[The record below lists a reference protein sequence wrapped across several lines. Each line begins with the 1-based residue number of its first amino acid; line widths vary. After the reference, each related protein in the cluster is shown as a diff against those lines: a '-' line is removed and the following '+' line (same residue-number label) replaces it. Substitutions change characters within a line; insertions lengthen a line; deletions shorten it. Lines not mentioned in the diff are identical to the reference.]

1 MELTKTKSRFSLDNI
16 SVDYSSINAL
26 SDVSVHFNSGEIHT
40 LIGEHGAGKSTLA
53 KVIAGRVHPSRGEI
67 HIDSSRYPFLTPDL
81 AQKHKIAMVHQHNP
95 FFEDLTVED
104 YFYLNHPNMKPVMLH
119 AKKLH
124 QNIVEIFASINV
136 EIDPLTPL
144 KELKLSDKTLI
155 DILKNVDGSP
165 DVLILDES
173 LEKLTIENFSKIT
186 TLLTSLRKRGASIII
201 ITHKIDYIYD
211 LSDCLSILRE
221 GRILA
226 TKKTAQI
233 DKIDLI
239 QMAYTNRT
247 GEGLYESNFVRLFK
261 YDEAILK
268 KLPINLF
275 VVDNDKRIRIIND
288 SVKTLFGIS
297 TRDLVDKNIEA
308 VFQEDIELVR
318 LINRSFRERKSMPR
332 YSVPLQINNQQLI
345 GKVNTLPVF
354 DGDAFIGMIIIIED
368 ITREEQL
375 KQQLQLSQNLASVG
389 LLAAGV
395 AHEINNPLEIMNYNL
410 EELKYNVENPGN
422 LENIRN
428 ISDEIRSISDITSNL
443 ITFSEPRENK
453 NESFD
458 FVFLITKLLSL
469 IEVSA
474 RRQKIAV
481 DFTTDFLEL
490 MVNANRTGMKQVV
503 LNLIR
508 NSVEAMPEGG
518 ELKISLSLADN
529 MESYYKLAVR
539 DTGCGIEEKHLQEI
553 FLPFFSTKKDNGENV
568 GLGLSIIYG
577 IIKSH
582 QGYIYAKNLTEGCEI
597 SVLLPYEFYELR

>member
-186 TLLTSLRKRGASIII
+186 TFLTSLRKRGASVII

-211 LSDCLSILRE
+211 LSDCVSILRE

-297 TRDLVDKNIEA
+297 TRNLVDKNIEA

-443 ITFSEPRENK
+443 ITFSETRENK

-518 ELKISLSLADN
+518 KLKISLSLADN

-597 SVLLPYEFYELR
+597 SVLLPYEFYKLR

>member
-1 MELTKTKSRFSLDNI
+1 MELTKGKSRFSLENI
-16 SVDYSSINAL
+16 NVDYSSINAL
-26 SDVSVHFNSGEIHT
+26 SDVSVNFNPGEIHT

-53 KVIAGRVHPSRGEI
+53 KVIAGRVNPSSGSIYINR
-67 HIDSSRYPFLTPDL
+67 SRYSSLTPDL
-81 AQKHKIAMVHQHNP
+81 AQKHRIAMVHQHNP

-104 YFYLNHPNMKPVMLH
+104 YFYLNHPNMKPVILH
-119 AKKLH
+119 EKKLH
-124 QNIVEIFASINV
+124 QNIVEIIASINV

-155 DILKNVDGSP
+155 DILKNVNGSP
-165 DVLILDES
+165 DILILDES

-186 TLLTSLRKRGASIII
+186 TLLTSLRKKGTTIII

-211 LSDCLSILRE
+211 LSDCVSILRE

-239 QMAYTNRT
+239 QIAYTSRT
-247 GEGLYESNFVRLFK
+247 GEGPYESNFVRLFK

-268 KLPINLF
+268 KLPLNLF

-297 TRDLVDKNIEA
+297 TKELVDKNIEA

-332 YSVPLQINNQQLI
+332 YSVPLQLNNQQLI

-443 ITFSEPRENK
+443 ITFSEPQEK
-453 NESFD
+453 QNESFD
-458 FVFLITKLLSL
+458 FVLLITKLLSL
-469 IEVSA
+469 TEVSA

-481 DFTTDFLEL
+481 DFASEFSEL

-508 NSVEAMPEGG
+508 NSVEAMSGGG
-518 ELKISLSLADN
+518 ELKIALSFAEN
-529 MESYYKLAVR
+529 MEGYYKLAVR

-553 FLPFFSTKKDNGENV
+553 FLPFFSTKKANGENV

-577 IIKSH
+577 IIKTH
-582 QGYIYAKNLTEGCEI
+582 KGYIYAKNLAKGCEI
-597 SVLLPYEFYELR
+597 SVLLPYESYELR